1 MQVHSGKRDTLITFQ
16 AASTSTHATSG
27 RPVKT
32 WADVSPTEWAEV
44 QDILPSSGENIAGDI
59 DLTNRNCRIR
69 TLYRS
74 DITPQ
79 HRVKIGSRVLEIK
92 RGPVVLGTPG
102 RPEGL
107 EMICVEHSTQGNTP

>member
-1 MQVHSGKRDTLITFQ
+1 MQPRAGDRDTLITFQ
-16 AASTSTHATSG
+16 AAMITQPNPRGTQE
-27 RPVKT
+27 KT

-44 QDILPSSGENIAGDI
+44 RDTLPSRAESVDPGI
-59 DLTNRNCRIR
+59 DMTRRPCRIR

-79 HRVKIGSRVLEIK
+79 HRVKIGSRVLEIVS
-92 RGPVVLGTPG
+92 GPVTLGSPA

-107 EMICVEHSTQGNTP
+107 EMMCIEYSTQGETP

>member
-1 MQVHSGKRDTLITFQ
+1 MIPASGNRDTLITFRV
-16 AASTSTHATSG
+16 ATVAQNATYG
-27 RPVKT
+27 TQTKT

-44 QDILPSSGENIAGDI
+44 QDVLPSRSEGISGDI
-59 DLTNRNCRIR
+59 DIATRPCRIR

-79 HRVKIGSRVLEIK
+79 HRVKIGNRTLEIVS
-92 RGPVVLGTPG
+92 GPVVLGSPG

-107 EMICVEHSTQGNTP
+107 EMICVESSTQGDTP

>member
-16 AASTSTHATSG
+16 AATSTQNSTYG
-27 RPVKT
+27 TRTKT
-32 WADVSPTEWAEV
+32 WADVTPTEWAEV
-44 QDILPSSGENIAGDI
+44 KDILPSRAEDIEDSI
-59 DLTNRNCRIR
+59 DLTQRNCRVR

-79 HRVKIGSRVLEIK
+79 HRVKIGSRILEIIA
-92 RGPVVLGTPG
+92 GPVVLGTPG

-107 EMICVEHSTQGNTP
+107 EMICVENSTQGETP